1 MNLSLD
7 EVIAIGDNGN
17 DLELLKN
24 VGIGVAV
31 QNATQEIKKCSNLVT
46 ENCGEEGVVEFLE
59 ILRTFLKR

>member
-1 MNLSLD
+1 MNLFLD
-7 EVIAIGDNGN
+7 EVIAIGDNEN

-31 QNATQEIKKCSNLVT
+31 QNATPEIKECSHLVT

-59 ILRTFLKR
+59 ILRTFLKG